1 MQWVLRKSPRTSR
14 WPQLSQTVMCQWGP
28 TPLPECL
35 QGCTPARD
43 VPLAIFA
50 ELLFTALGCQPSWMR
65 AKKSFFHL
73 RPRPSFSLP
82 TTHHLGPLPLT
93 QCCATAKMAPVRRA
107 PYKDFLQPALHRR
120 FTSTA
125 TILLAIAFVEAVV
138 LASWDSRQLCPAPRT
153 NSFRRQPANIVR
165 ALQSSGRSSRSAQL
179 AFEPFLSSSAALQS
193 SSSESH
199 NTMSAS
205 VPPTPACR
213 PSSNTP

>member
-1 MQWVLRKSPRTSR
+1 MATAVSDGDVSVGTD
-14 WPQLSQTVMCQWGP
+14 
-28 TPLPECL
+28 
-35 QGCTPARD
+35 TPARM
-43 VPLAIFA
+43 LAGVHARARRTACFFCRALVYYAWVVYLAGCVQRRASFIFGLYH
-50 ELLFTALGCQPSWMR
+50 LLLYQQ
-65 AKKSFFHL
+65 
-73 RPRPSFSLP
+73 P

-138 LASWDSRQLCPAPRT
+138 LASWDSRQLRPAPRT

-165 ALQSSGRSSRSAQL
+165 ALQSSGRSSRSVQL
-179 AFEPFLSSSAALQS
+179 AFEPFLSSFAASQS

-199 NTMSAS
+199 STMSAS